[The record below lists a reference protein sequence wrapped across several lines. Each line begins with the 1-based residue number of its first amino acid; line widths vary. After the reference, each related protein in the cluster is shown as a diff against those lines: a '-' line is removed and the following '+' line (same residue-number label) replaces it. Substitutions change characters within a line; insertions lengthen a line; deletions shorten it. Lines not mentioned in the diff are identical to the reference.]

1 MARFS
6 MKCILDANV
15 YSDVETLKKY
25 LEESSNNTVVLTDYV
40 AIETLKNGSSE
51 RLFNTTSLL
60 SMFPSQVVVLKPTN
74 KLYKLSGKASGLTR
88 RMIDT
93 QQTSQFS
100 SYCKLIGKAKEGDF
114 SIMHQVRNLKNLASE
129 HMADMLDDVDHFI
142 EGIQLIHQVYTSK
155 EKEILN
161 KRVHVPI
168 ELKIKVMDL
177 ILELTELLRKL
188 HGRPTFNEPKQ
199 IRNTLI
205 FRQSVCL
212 HALTFFYLRRGFRP
226 DQNTNKEK
234 VRNDLIDTHY
244 SSLAT
249 FFDGLLS
256 HDTKQREVY
265 EEAKVILRNLFHA
278 DVSRNEN
285 YLNYLKK

>member
-1 MARFS
+1 

-15 YSDVETLKKY
+15 YSDAKTLKKY
-25 LEESSNNTVVLTDYV
+25 LEGSSNNTIVLTDYV
-40 AIETLKNGSSE
+40 AIETLKSGSTE
-51 RLFNTTSLL
+51 KLFNTTSLL
-60 SMFPSQVVVLKPTN
+60 SRFPSQVIVLKPTN
-74 KLYKLSGKASGLTR
+74 KLFKLSGKATGLTR

-100 SYCKLIGKAKEGDF
+100 KYCELIGKAKEGNF
-114 SIMHQVRNLKNLASE
+114 SLMRQVRNLKSLANE
-129 HMADMLDDVDHFI
+129 HMAVMLDDVDHFI
-142 EGIQLIHQVYTSK
+142 EGIQLIHQVYSSK

-168 ELKIKVMDL
+168 ALKVKVMDL
-177 ILELTELLRKL
+177 ILELTELLRKM
-188 HGRPTFNEPKQ
+188 HGLPAFKENKE

-226 DQNTNKEK
+226 DENTNKERI
-234 VRNDLIDTHY
+234 RNDLIDTHY

-256 HDTKQREVY
+256 HDVKQKEVY
-265 EEAKVILRNLFHA
+265 EETKVILQNLFRA
-278 DVSRNEN
+278 EVSRSQK
-285 YLNYLKK
+285 YLCHLDK